1 MKAGAVSGSWEAEAC
16 SCCPETCFFGGRRQ
30 TSCSKAAA
38 EGGRA
43 RWAGGGIWG
52 TAIMRLTSDSCTAS
66 PLPRHQLLQPSCPG
80 TGRGDDLVLRGHAER
95 RRGAGSA
102 LEASEDA
109 ATLPSRDTEA
119 GGARGLLMSLRESEP
134 EPGWDPGQG

>member
-1 MKAGAVSGSWEAEAC
+1 MEVDAKPAVLKPPLREGEVGW
-16 SCCPETCFFGGRRQ
+16 RR
-30 TSCSKAAA
+30 
-38 EGGRA
+38 
-43 RWAGGGIWG
+43 AGGGIWG

-66 PLPRHQLLQPSCPG
+66 TLPGHQLLQPSCPG

-109 ATLPSRDTEA
+109 ATLPSR
-119 GGARGLLMSLRESEP
+119 GH
-134 EPGWDPGQG
+134 